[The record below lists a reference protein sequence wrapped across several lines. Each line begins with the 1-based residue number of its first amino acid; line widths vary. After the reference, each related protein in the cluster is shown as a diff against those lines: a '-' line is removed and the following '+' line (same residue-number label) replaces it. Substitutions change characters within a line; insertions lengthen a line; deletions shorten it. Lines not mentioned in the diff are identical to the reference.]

1 MLAKEYEMNEEIKY
15 SSKAIPLRGHNDPKF
30 KWISAANTDVR
41 RTWRKARL
49 LIRITKGAAY
59 ESRT

>member
-1 MLAKEYEMNEEIKY
+1 MLAKEHEMNEEIKY

-30 KWISAANTDVR
+30 KWVNAANTDIR

>member
-1 MLAKEYEMNEEIKY
+1 MKDEMKY
-15 SSKAIPLRGHNDPKF
+15 QSKVIPLRDYNHPKF
-30 KWISAANTDVR
+30 KWVSAASTDIR

>member
-1 MLAKEYEMNEEIKY
+1 MLAKEYEMEQLKY
-15 SSKAIPLRGHNDPKF
+15 SSKAIPLRGCNDPKF
-30 KWISAANTDVR
+30 KWVSAAATDIR
-41 RTWRKARL
+41 KTFRKARL

>member
-15 SSKAIPLRGHNDPKF
+15 SSRAIPLRGCNDPKF
-30 KWISAANTDVR
+30 RWVSAAATDIR
-41 RTWRKARL
+41 RTFRKARL

>member
-1 MLAKEYEMNEEIKY
+1 MDQLKY
-15 SSKAIPLRGHNDPKF
+15 HSRAIPLRSCTDPKF
-30 KWISAANTDVR
+30 KWVGAAATDVR

-49 LIRITKGAAY
+49 LIRLTKGAAY

>member
-1 MLAKEYEMNEEIKY
+1 MEQLKY
-15 SSKAIPLRGHNDPKF
+15 LSKATPLRPCTDPKF
-30 KWISAANTDVR
+30 KYINSAQTDVR

-49 LIRITKGAAY
+49 LMLLTKGVAY

>member
-1 MLAKEYEMNEEIKY
+1 MQREIKY
-15 SSKAIPLRGHNDPKF
+15 QSKVIPLRDCNHPKF
-30 KWISAANTDVR
+30 KWVSAASTDIR

-49 LIRITKGAAY
+49 LIRLTNGAAY